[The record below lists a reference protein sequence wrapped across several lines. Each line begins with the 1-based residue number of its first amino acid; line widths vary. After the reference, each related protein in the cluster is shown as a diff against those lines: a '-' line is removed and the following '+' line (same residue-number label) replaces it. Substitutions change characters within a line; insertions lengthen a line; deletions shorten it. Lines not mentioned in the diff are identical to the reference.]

1 MCFKITPVSSRS
13 LVWEQNVHVIVML
26 TREIENAMV
35 KCGTYWTDASY
46 GPFRLEL
53 LSTSPPVTPSATTNS
68 TDANREG
75 FFFALREPRTKNHGI
90 KSTPTTITRRFALS
104 HSSYPGVPPRCII
117 HLQYLDWP
125 DMNVP
130 DDPRGVLGLVKRV
143 ERAVAESS
151 PGPSPSGSGGP
162 SPGSSISPGSTSLAC
177 ESRQLACNK
186 HGRGWRHPELDPH
199 TGVATFA
206 LGKSPPVLLHCS
218 AGVGRTGGFI
228 AVDAVL
234 DGIRREL
241 NETRRKGALLHA
253 GADIH
258 SEDDRRGDNETAA
271 SGIENMPTGNGDR
284 DLVDGMDIDK
294 PSSGDGQVESPGF
307 MATAPLHVTAGDRK
321 KSRKHQRTNRI
332 GESSSSESLVLHV
345 PIAMHSDGVK
355 SLGATYMQLD
365 DPKTTGWQNLS
376 TRAWAERVS
385 NQTNARAGTM
395 NPSVALTAP
404 MPISAPHLSSR
415 ARSPES
421 ASSSSPLSADDSV
434 GGSTGGN
441 TGGGDSN
448 CNKGRKSE
456 SIGASG
462 NGGGRA
468 GVPPSTSVSS
478 ASRSISVSNS
488 NSGTGSSSQ
497 FGSSP
502 RVDATNFMSLMR
514 SRLMESSA
522 TSLSN
527 ISADSLPS
535 NKVQGPTPIRESS
548 TLRGSPFIN
557 ACMDLDRPRAISV
570 PLNRGDQPTLNGS
583 VAQYTLYQCRAHRKS
598 SLDSSL
604 ATRFSAP
611 SLTDA
616 SVRGVPFTGGTGK
629 GSYSNPSSDGFIGSG
644 QDFGSS
650 ASAGFYSQWSNKGS
664 QVAVDQ
670 SAGNIQPREVE
681 DPMETNV
688 ASDNNGFTTDIPISC
703 DTKDKTKAKTIGG
716 PTPGMRSPTAARHRI
731 ADDSAELDPDNPV
744 IDYKLPRPLHTEVL
758 PPFLTSYQNPIWV
771 VVQDMR
777 EQRMSLCQSLR
788 QYVFVHAAVVEG
800 ALQIVDEERELW
812 EDTSGS
818 DEDPGFDFGASLGGE
833 KVYEGDH
840 DRKAWVRNV
849 SNSAD
854 VYMKRRVFY

>member
-1 MCFKITPVSSRS
+1 
-13 LVWEQNVHVIVML
+13 ML
-26 TREIENAMV
+26 TREVENAMV

-75 FFFALREPRTKNHGI
+75 FFFALREPQTKNHGI

-104 HSSYPGVPPRCII
+104 HSSYPGVPPRYIT

-151 PGPSPSGSGGP
+151 PGPSPSGSG
-162 SPGSSISPGSTSLAC
+162 SLRPGSSISPGSTSPAC
-177 ESRQLACNK
+177 ESRELACNE

-241 NETRRKGALLHA
+241 NETRRK
-253 GADIH
+253 ADIRR
-258 SEDDRRGDNETAA
+258 EDNRRRDTEMTA
-271 SGIENMPTGNGDR
+271 SGMENVAVDSPAGNGDR

-294 PSSGDGQVESPGF
+294 PSSGDGQVEPSGY

-321 KSRKHQRTNRI
+321 KSRRHQRSNRI
-332 GESSSSESLVLHV
+332 GEKESSSSESLVLHV
-345 PIAMHSDGVK
+345 PIATHGDGVNNF
-355 SLGATYMQLD
+355 GVNMQLD
-365 DPKTTGWQNLS
+365 DPQTARWQNLS

-385 NQTNARAGTM
+385 DQTNAQAETV
-395 NPSVALTAP
+395 NPSEALATP
-404 MPISAPHLSSR
+404 MSISHPSSR
-415 ARSPES
+415 TRSPES
-421 ASSSSPLSADDSV
+421 ASISSVLSADDSV
-434 GGSTGGN
+434 GSGN
-441 TGGGDSN
+441 TGGDGGN
-448 CNKGRKSE
+448 RNKERKSE
-456 SIGASG
+456 RVGASG
-462 NGGGRA
+462 SRA
-468 GVPPSTSVSS
+468 GIPSSSTSVSS
-478 ASRSISVSNS
+478 ASHSISVSDS
-488 NSGTGSSSQ
+488 NSGSGTGTGSSS
-497 FGSSP
+497 

-514 SRLMESSA
+514 SRLMDSSA

-535 NKVQGPTPIRESS
+535 NKVQGPTLIRESS
-548 TLRGSPFIN
+548 ALHGSPSLN
-557 ACMDLDRPRAISV
+557 ACMDVDRPRAISA
-570 PLNRGDQPTLNGS
+570 PLNRGDQPSLYGS
-583 VAQYTLYQCRAHRKS
+583 IARYTHHQCRAHRKS

-604 ATRFSAP
+604 ATRFSVP

-616 SVRGVPFTGGTGK
+616 SVGGVPFTGDTGTGPH
-629 GSYSNPSSDGFIGSG
+629 SNPSPDEFIGFG
-644 QDFGSS
+644 QDVVSS
-650 ASAGFYSQWSNKGS
+650 ASAGFYSQYGNNKS
-664 QVAVDQ
+664 SHVVADE
-670 SAGNIQPREVE
+670 STGNMHPREVE
-681 DPMETNV
+681 DPMETDV
-688 ASDNNGFTTDIPISC
+688 ASGNNMMPSATSGFTTDIPISC
-703 DTKDKTKAKTIGG
+703 DTKDKTNAKTIGG
-716 PTPGMRSPTAARHRI
+716 PTLGARSPTATRHRI
-731 ADDSAELDPDNPV
+731 AGDFAELDPDNPV

-758 PPFLTSYQNPIWV
+758 PPFLSSYQNPIWM

-800 ALQIVDEERELW
+800 ALQIVDEERELC
-812 EDTSGS
+812 EDTADS
-818 DEDPGFDFGASLGGE
+818 DEDLGFDFGAE
-833 KVYEGDH
+833 KVYEGDD
-840 DRKAWVRNV
+840 DRKVWVRNV
-849 SNSAD
+849 SNSTI
-854 VYMKRRVFY
+854 VFMKR